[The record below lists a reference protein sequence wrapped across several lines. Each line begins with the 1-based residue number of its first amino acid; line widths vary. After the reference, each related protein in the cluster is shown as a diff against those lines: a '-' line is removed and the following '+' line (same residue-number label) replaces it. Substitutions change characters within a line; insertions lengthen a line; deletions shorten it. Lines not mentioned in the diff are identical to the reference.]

1 MGGSNSKNRDFY
13 EKSIDVK
20 LNNTF
25 DANCQARASS
35 FQEIHLNNVNFFIRD
50 NCKLEFVN
58 RAVLNTTCEM
68 GPIIDAIAEM
78 AVATDEEFAKT
89 LQDTNDRE
97 SLDKCEA
104 DNCIDRLKVNVKKHL
119 DATCGSQARAT
130 QSFNMHG
137 GTIYCDGNSVATYG
151 NFAEVRASCLR
162 DMLYKGCGVCGL
174 PEGESSVI
182 ESQANSVNPG
192 SGDLNNTNTDQ
203 DGELDH
209 NTMLMIGLAFFGV
222 AYTLVKKN
230 QEYNH

>member
-1 MGGSNSKNRDFY
+1 
-13 EKSIDVK
+13 
-20 LNNTF
+20 
-25 DANCQARASS
+25 
-35 FQEIHLNNVNFFIRD
+35 
-50 NCKLEFVN
+50 
-58 RAVLNTTCEM
+58 
-68 GPIIDAIAEM
+68 
-78 AVATDEEFAKT
+78 
-89 LQDTNDRE
+89 
-97 SLDKCEA
+97 
-104 DNCIDRLKVNVKKHL
+104 LKVNVKKHL

-162 DMLYKGCGVCGL
+162 DMLYKGI

-192 SGDLNNTNTDQ
+192 SGDLNNTNPDQ
-203 DGELDH
+203 GELDH